1 MPLRR
6 KLHVVCPPHSVLV
19 SFPPMPPSSRKELTE
34 ADVPPLPPKDL
45 PPAEREQL
53 MKARRK
59 VQEQLRD
66 RTRNRSQRA
75 RPPVEVATTQR
86 ELLRALKAPEIA
98 VAAIEAAE
106 VPITYAQ
113 MQPLVRMLDQV
124 APCVHAMCACE
135 LCVCGL
141 RRRKGPPLWKGVAI
155 DSERPL
161 VAWMHAVH
169 PSACA
174 VFVCVSAVPA
184 CAPPTLRCL
193 AVGITPGA

>member
-1 MPLRR
+1 MGLRR

-59 VQEQLRD
+59 VQEQLREQLRGHRD
-66 RTRNRSQRA
+66 RSERK
-75 RPPVEVATTQR
+75 RPEVKVATTQR
-86 ELLRALKAPEIA
+86 EKLRALKAPEIA

-124 APCVHAMCACE
+124 APCEHAMCACE
-135 LCVCGL
+135 LSVCGL
-141 RRRKGPPLWKGVAI
+141 RLRKGPPLEG
-155 DSERPL
+155 SRY
-161 VAWMHAVH
+161 
-169 PSACA
+169 
-174 VFVCVSAVPA
+174 
-184 CAPPTLRCL
+184 R
-193 AVGITPGA
+193 

>member
-1 MPLRR
+1 
-6 KLHVVCPPHSVLV
+6 
-19 SFPPMPPSSRKELTE
+19 MPPSSRKELTE

-59 VQEQLRD
+59 VQEQLREQLRGHRD
-66 RTRNRSQRA
+66 RSERK
-75 RPPVEVATTQR
+75 RPEVKVATTQR
-86 ELLRALKAPEIA
+86 EKLRAIKAPEIA

-141 RRRKGPPLWKGVAI
+141 RRRKGPPLEG
-155 DSERPL
+155 SRY
-161 VAWMHAVH
+161 
-169 PSACA
+169 
-174 VFVCVSAVPA
+174 
-184 CAPPTLRCL
+184 R
-193 AVGITPGA
+193 